1 MPPPD
6 RGANRREETMRVLL
20 LIAALSLA
28 FPVTHTAL
36 AVGMES
42 EPAAAS
48 QDPDYENGK
57 KAIEAK
63 NWKLA
68 LEQFGRAAAR
78 DPNNAD
84 IHNYL
89 GYAHRKSGNL
99 DAAFRSYGDAL
110 RLDPGHKGAHEYVG
124 EAYLMVNDLARAEEH
139 LAALDKIC
147 VFSCEEYRDLKK
159 EIEEY
164 KQRRAKR

>member
-1 MPPPD
+1 
-6 RGANRREETMRVLL
+6 MRNLL
-20 LIAALSLA
+20 LI
-28 FPVTHTAL
+28 TAL
-36 AVGMES
+36 LLALPFAHTSMAAGDTA
-42 EPAAAS
+42 PAAAPR
-48 QDPDYENGK
+48 DPDYENGK
-57 KAIEAK
+57 QAIEAK

-78 DPNNAD
+78 DPGNAD

-99 DAAFRSYGDAL
+99 DAAFKSYAEAL
-110 RLDPGHKGAHEYVG
+110 RLDPRHKGAHEYVG
-124 EAYLMVNDLARAEEH
+124 EAYLMVDNPAKAEEH

-147 VFSCEEYRDLKK
+147 FFSCEEYRDLKK

-164 KQRRAKR
+164 KQKRAKPKS